1 MIFYERKKLPRVWA
15 GKNKR
20 PAVVFHDGV
29 FETEDQELID
39 LLVKAGYPH
48 EKEPVQEPEPAPIF
62 DFSEEEEWDKV
73 EEEDDESIQTD

>member
-1 MIFYERKKLPRVWA
+1 MIFYERKNLPRVWS

-20 PAVVFHDGV
+20 PVVAFHDGV

-48 EKEPVQEPEPAPIF
+48 ENEVEGTSDDSASKPIF
-62 DFSEEEEWDKV
+62 DFTKESEWKEFKEKDHG
-73 EEEDDESIQTD
+73 